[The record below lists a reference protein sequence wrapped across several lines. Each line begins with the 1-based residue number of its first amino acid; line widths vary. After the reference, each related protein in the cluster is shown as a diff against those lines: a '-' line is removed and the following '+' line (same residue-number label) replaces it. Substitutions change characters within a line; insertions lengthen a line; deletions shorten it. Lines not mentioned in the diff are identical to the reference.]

1 MKDSPEQP
9 CPAESFSHLL
19 QFPLIGSLP
28 RVGETRRAVFG
39 VDFGPVGFGFVSRF
53 VMMHPAAVYAL
64 ERSSGS
70 SRFLFSFVIS
80 SFVRFSFFMMFSFLL

>member
-1 MKDSPEQP
+1 MVLDGMLRHLLSNPFEMKDSPEQP

-19 QFPLIGSLP
+19 QRSLIGSLP
-28 RVGETRRAVFG
+28 RVGDSRRAVFG

-64 ERSSGS
+64 EQLVGE
-70 SRFLFSFVIS
+70 L
-80 SFVRFSFFMMFSFLL
+80 